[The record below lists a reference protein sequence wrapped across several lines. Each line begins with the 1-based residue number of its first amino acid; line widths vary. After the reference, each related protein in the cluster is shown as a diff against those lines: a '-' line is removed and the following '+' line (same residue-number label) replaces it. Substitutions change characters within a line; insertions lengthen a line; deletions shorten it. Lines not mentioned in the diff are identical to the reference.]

1 MIKIYIYIY
10 IIENYDNNNNIFPKF
25 FIKFMFLWNV
35 KCHSLNLFFNIY
47 TFVKKKKNKIF
58 IYIIYFII
66 KPNFN

>member
-25 FIKFMFLWNV
+25 SIKFMFLWNV

-47 TFVKKKKNKIF
+47 TCVKKKKNKIF